1 MKIVIDTNRIIA
13 ALIKDGISRRIIFNE
28 KFQFVTPDHSITE
41 INNHRS
47 DIILK
52 TAISDTELEL
62 LLSFIFEKIEII
74 PEEDYIDY
82 LERHL
87 NVRITLISTGPDR
100 TQTVYRHP
108 FLGQAVKI
116 QD

>member
-13 ALIKDGISRRIIFNE
+13 ALIKDGISRKIIFNE

-62 LLSFIFEKIEII
+62 LLS
-74 PEEDYIDY
+74 
-82 LERHL
+82 
-87 NVRITLISTGPDR
+87 
-100 TQTVYRHP
+100 
-108 FLGQAVKI
+108 
-116 QD
+116 